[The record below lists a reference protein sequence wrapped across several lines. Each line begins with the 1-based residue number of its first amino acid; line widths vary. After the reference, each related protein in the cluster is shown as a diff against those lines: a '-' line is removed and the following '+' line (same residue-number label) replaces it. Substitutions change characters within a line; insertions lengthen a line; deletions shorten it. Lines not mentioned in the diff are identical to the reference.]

1 MTAQA
6 TGAELSGPL
15 AATAGEV
22 RQIHARRAHASWG
35 PGRPRARGCF
45 RRSLTIF
52 VSFLPPRSA
61 CRVRPPRCVRAPW
74 PPPFARDAPFL
85 AAAVAALG
93 RWPERKKRRK
103 RGAPPGPCRNQ
114 RPGPATAPAPPPSPE
129 RTRPAWTGMGVR
141 AAPSCAAAPAAAGAE
156 QRRRPGLWPP
166 SPPPLLLLLLLS
178 LGLLHAGRCR
188 PGGERAAR
196 ALFWVPGTPRPWR
209 ASTAFPGV
217 GSCPTASGLRQR
229 QPLSGSQR
237 AGAACGTNAPGL
249 YCSPRGCLLEPAADR
264 VSAALT
270 ACERRTEPC
279 AALLCCCGWW
289 RGWESHPVQRFFFHP
304 SLGWIPKELKLSG
317 ISFCFAKA
325 ALGTEFGRLK
335 GCFEASLVFSVPSGL
350 DRCVLACGGPQGL
363 CRRRSTEECALRVI
377 NLNLN
382 LVICDACFC
391 FLYK

>member
-22 RQIHARRAHASWG
+22 RPIHARRAHASWG

-61 CRVRPPRCVRAPW
+61 CCVRPPRCVRAPW
-74 PPPFARDAPFL
+74 PPPSARDAPFL

-103 RGAPPGPCRNQ
+103 RGAPPGPCRSQ

-178 LGLLHAGRCR
+178 LGLLHAGRHGPRGLCSGSPGR
-188 PGGERAAR
+188 HGPGGRARRSLAPGPAR
-196 ALFWVPGTPRPWR
+196 PPP
-209 ASTAFPGV
+209 AS
-217 GSCPTASGLRQR
+217 ASNSRLADPSVRG
-229 QPLSGSQR
+229 PR
-237 AGAACGTNAPGL
+237 AGPTL
-249 YCSPRGCLLEPAADR
+249 RG
-264 VSAALT
+264 
-270 ACERRTEPC
+270 
-279 AALLCCCGWW
+279 
-289 RGWESHPVQRFFFHP
+289 F
-304 SLGWIPKELKLSG
+304 I
-317 ISFCFAKA
+317 
-325 ALGTEFGRLK
+325 
-335 GCFEASLVFSVPSGL
+335 
-350 DRCVLACGGPQGL
+350 
-363 CRRRSTEECALRVI
+363 ALRGGVYWSPLRI
-377 NLNLN
+377 GFPLP
-382 LVICDACFC
+382 
-391 FLYK
+391 